1 MEDKAVSISITFGT
15 VVKTLLVLILAW
27 FLYTLRSIA
36 LDVFTAI
43 VIASAI
49 EPAVATLQKYKIP
62 RAISILSI
70 YLTLIL
76 VFFSIFFFFLPSLLG
91 DMSSLLTSLPNYI
104 NAFTQSSG
112 LASFAHLFGI
122 PLPRHLT
129 SLDITTSVGSF
140 LNVGLFD
147 NAFSAAGNIF
157 GGVLSFV
164 LIFVFSVY
172 FAFLETGVDD
182 FLSIVTPRSYESY
195 VVGLWRRSQKKIGL
209 WMQGQLLLAF
219 IMGVLVFLGLTF
231 LGVPNAIVLG
241 FIAAAFEVVPVF
253 GPLLAALPAVA
264 IAFLAGGT
272 PLGLLTLGMYLI
284 AQQLENHIIA
294 PMVVNKVVGVPP
306 LLVILA
312 VIVGGELAGFLGI
325 ILAVP
330 AAATIQEF
338 VSDLQNDRIPGSKKT
353 KEVEK

>member
-1 MEDKAVSISITFGT
+1 MSTSSCFN
-15 VVKTLLVLILAW
+15 
-27 FLYTLRSIA
+27 LY
-36 LDVFTAI
+36 
-43 VIASAI
+43 
-49 EPAVATLQKYKIP
+49 
-62 RAISILSI
+62 
-70 YLTLIL
+70 
-76 VFFSIFFFFLPSLLG
+76 FFSIFFFFLPSLLG

-182 FLSIVTPRSYESY
+182 FLLLVVVVVRFAPR
-195 VVGLWRRSQKKIGL
+195 VP
-209 WMQGQLLLAF
+209 GQHRYLASP
-219 IMGVLVFLGLTF
+219 LASTL
-231 LGVPNAIVLG
+231 PQQNH
-241 FIAAAFEVVPVF
+241 
-253 GPLLAALPAVA
+253 LLAALPAVA